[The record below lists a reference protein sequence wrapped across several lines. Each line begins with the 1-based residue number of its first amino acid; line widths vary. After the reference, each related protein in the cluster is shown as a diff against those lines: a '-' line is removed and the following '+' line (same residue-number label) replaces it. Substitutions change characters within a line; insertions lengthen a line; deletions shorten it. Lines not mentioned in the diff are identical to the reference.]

1 MIQAPDFSSHRPF
14 LWSGIPFLP
23 FPESLNIC
31 CGYIEAPPRSPL
43 GLEDLFPQ
51 VWGMLP
57 ADTPGCRPYLEL
69 SQLKRHM
76 FKAIPLSGNNL
87 RAQKST
93 QSPYHN
99 PGQLGR
105 TPQLQ
110 SSPRSQLRAL
120 LWLHQGPTSPLADS
134 CFSPFP
140 STGGNP
146 SETC

>member
-1 MIQAPDFSSHRPF
+1 MIQAPDFSSLGPF

-31 CGYIEAPPRSPL
+31 CGHSEALPRCPL
-43 GLEDLFPQ
+43 GLEDLLPQ

-57 ADTPGCRPYLEL
+57 TDTPESALFGTFSSKEA
-69 SQLKRHM
+69 H
-76 FKAIPLSGNNL
+76 
-87 RAQKST
+87 AQGHTPFWEQFESIKVA

-105 TPQLQ
+105 APQFQ
-110 SSPRSQLRAL
+110 RSPRSQLRPL
-120 LWLHQGPTSPLADS
+120 LRLHQGPTSPLADS

-140 STGGNP
+140 STGGN
-146 SETC
+146 SSGTC